1 MGGFSTKIMASQ
13 ISGFSGIPTQIISWS
28 KSNLSKAISNE
39 KVGTY
44 ITASNKK
51 IRLRKLWIAY
61 GMAPVSNVFIDEG
74 ASNALFKNASLLSKG
89 VVRFDNSFKI
99 GDGLS
104 IIFNK
109 KIVAKGIAKI
119 DSTTVGETS
128 VLIHKDD
135 LIIL

>member
-1 MGGFSTKIMASQ
+1 MAAQ

-28 KSNLSKAISNE
+28 KDNLKKAISNE

-44 ITASNKK
+44 ITASIKK

-61 GMAPVSNVFIDEG
+61 GMAPVSNIEIDEG
-74 ASNALFKNASLLSKG
+74 AKSALEKNASLLSKG
-89 VVRFDNSFKI
+89 VINIDSSFNM

-104 IIFNK
+104 VTFDQKII
-109 KIVAKGIAKI
+109 AKGIAKI
-119 DSTTVGETS
+119 DSNSIKESNLV
-128 VLIHKDD
+128 VHKDD

>member
-1 MGGFSTKIMASQ
+1 MAAQ

-28 KSNLSKAISNE
+28 KDNLKKAISNE

-44 ITASNKK
+44 ITASSKK

-61 GMAPVSNVFIDEG
+61 GMAPVSNIEIDEG
-74 ASNALFKNASLLSKG
+74 AKSALEKNASLLSKG
-89 VVRFDNSFKI
+89 VINIDSSFNM

-104 IIFNK
+104 VTFEQKII
-109 KIVAKGIAKI
+109 AKGIAKI
-119 DSTTVGETS
+119 DSNSINESSLV
-128 VLIHKDD
+128 VHKDD